1 MKVSGRLVCGAWFKP
16 HPRKMPVFWQYLLIV
31 QCQEV
36 IMPELFP
43 CFTEKMK
50 QIFMDIIASLGR
62 LPLEQR
68 GFLFGY
74 EDEIDMEWVLLMA
87 N

>member
-1 MKVSGRLVCGAWFKP
+1 
-16 HPRKMPVFWQYLLIV
+16 
-31 QCQEV
+31 
-36 IMPELFP
+36 MPELFP